1 MKKGVIQPI
10 KTLTKKKNQR
20 VNQVQT
26 VFQIVRKKLNQVVI
40 LHSEIV
46 ITANQKQ
53 RKKQKQ
59 RRARA

>member
-59 RRARA
+59 RRLW